1 MRLDKF
7 LSDMK
12 CATRSQLKKDIRA
25 GLVTVN
31 GTIVRQ
37 SDFAVD
43 EKQDKICYKGTMYEY
58 EKFVY
63 YMLNKPAGVVSA
75 TEDKRDK
82 TVVDLLKEAGRNDL
96 FPMGRLDKDTEGL
109 LILTNDGALAHDLL
123 SPAKH
128 VEKVYECTLAAPF
141 DRIQKE
147 KLEQG
152 IDIGEKKLTMP
163 AKVTILGE
171 KKIALTILEGKFHQ
185 VKRMLQA
192 VGNEVTY
199 LKRVRMGGLT
209 LDEHLKPGEYR
220 KLTGEEVVLLQEKE
234 KC

>member
-1 MRLDKF
+1 MDKF

-25 GLVTVN
+25 GLVSVN
-31 GTIVRQ
+31 DEVVRQ

-43 EKQDKICYKGTMYEY
+43 EKKDKICYKGTMYEY

-75 TEDKRDK
+75 TSDKKEK
-82 TVVDLLKEAGRNDL
+82 TVVDLLKDIGRNDL

-109 LILTNDGALAHDLL
+109 LILTNDGALAHELL
-123 SPAKH
+123 SPTKH
-128 VEKVYECTLAAPF
+128 VEKVYECSLAACM
-141 DRIQKE
+141 DEVQKE

-152 IDIGEKKLTMP
+152 VDIGEKKLTMP
-163 AKVTILGE
+163 AKVEILEE
-171 KKIALTILEGKFHQ
+171 KKIALTIQEGKFHQ

-192 VGNEVTY
+192 VGNEVIY
-199 LKRVRMGGLT
+199 LKRVRMGGLL
-209 LDEHLKPGEYR
+209 LDKDLQPGQYR
-220 KLTGEEVVLLQEKE
+220 KLTGEEVLLLQEKIG
-234 KC
+234 C

>member
-7 LSDMK
+7 LSDMN

>member
-31 GTIVRQ
+31 GEIVRQ
-37 SDFAVD
+37 SDYAVD
-43 EKQDKICYKGTMYEY
+43 EKQDKICYKGNVYEY

-75 TEDKRDK
+75 TEDKREK
-82 TVVDLLKEAGRNDL
+82 TVVNLLKDIGRNDL

-109 LILTNDGALAHDLL
+109 LIMTNDGVLAHELL
-123 SPAKH
+123 SPTKH
-128 VEKVYECTLAAPF
+128 VEKVYECTLAVPF
-141 DRIQKE
+141 DGIQKE
-147 KLEQG
+147 ALEKG
-152 IDIGEKKLTMP
+152 VDIGEKKLTMP
-163 AKVTILGE
+163 AKVVILEE
-171 KKIALTILEGKFHQ
+171 KKIALTIMEGKFHQ

-192 VGNEVTY
+192 VGNEVIY
-199 LKRVRMGGLT
+199 LKRVCMGGLA
-209 LDEHLKPGEYR
+209 LDESLQPGQYR
-220 KLTGEEVVLLQEKE
+220 KLTSKEVMLLQEKQ
-234 KC
+234 

>member
-31 GTIVRQ
+31 GEIVRQ
-37 SDFAVD
+37 SDYTVD
-43 EKQDKICYKGTMYEY
+43 EKQDKICYKGNAYEY

-75 TEDKRDK
+75 TEDKREK
-82 TVVDLLKEAGRNDL
+82 TVVDLLKDIGRNDL

-109 LILTNDGALAHDLL
+109 LIMTNDGVLAHELL
-123 SPAKH
+123 SPTKH
-128 VEKVYECTLAAPF
+128 VEKVYECTLAVPF
-141 DRIQKE
+141 DGIQKE
-147 KLEQG
+147 ALEKG
-152 IDIGEKKLTMP
+152 VDIGEKKLTMP
-163 AKVTILGE
+163 AKVVILEE
-171 KKIALTILEGKFHQ
+171 KKIALTIMEGKFHQ

-192 VGNEVTY
+192 VGNEVIY
-199 LKRVRMGGLT
+199 LKRVCMGGLA
-209 LDEHLKPGEYR
+209 LDESLQPGQYR
-220 KLTGEEVVLLQEKE
+220 KLTSKEVMLLQEKQ
-234 KC
+234 

>member
-31 GTIVRQ
+31 GEMVRQ

-43 EKQDKICYKGTMYEY
+43 ENKDKVGYKGTIYEY

-75 TEDKRDK
+75 TEDKKDK
-82 TVVDLLKEAGRNDL
+82 TVVDLLKDIGRDDL

-109 LILTNDGALAHDLL
+109 LILTNDGALTHELL
-123 SPAKH
+123 SPTKH
-128 VEKVYECTLAAPF
+128 VEKVYECTLAEPF
-141 DRIQKE
+141 DVTQKE

-152 IDIGEKKLTMP
+152 VDIGEKKLTMP
-163 AKVTILGE
+163 AKVAILEE

-192 VGNEVTY
+192 VGNEVIY
-199 LKRVRMGGLT
+199 LKRVRMGGLV
-209 LDEHLKPGEYR
+209 LDERLQPGEYR
-220 KLTGEEVVLLQEKE
+220 KLTSEEVKLLQEK
-234 KC
+234 K

>member
-31 GTIVRQ
+31 GEMVRQ

-43 EKQDKICYKGTMYEY
+43 EKQDQISYKGKICEY

-75 TEDKRDK
+75 TEDKKDK
-82 TVVDLLKEAGRNDL
+82 TVVDLLKDIGRDDL

-109 LILTNDGALAHDLL
+109 LILTNDGALTHELL
-123 SPAKH
+123 SPTKH

-141 DRIQKE
+141 DVTQKE

-152 IDIGEKKLTMP
+152 VDIGEKKLTMP
-163 AKVTILGE
+163 AKVAILEE

-192 VGNEVTY
+192 VGNEVIY
-199 LKRVRMGGLT
+199 LKRVRMGGLV
-209 LDEHLKPGEYR
+209 LDERLQPGEYR
-220 KLTGEEVVLLQEKE
+220 KLTSEEVKLLQEK
-234 KC
+234 K

>member
-234 KC
+234 

>member
-31 GTIVRQ
+31 GEIVRQ
-37 SDFAVD
+37 SDYAVD
-43 EKQDKICYKGTMYEY
+43 EKQDKICYKGNVYEY

-75 TEDKRDK
+75 TEDKREK
-82 TVVDLLKEAGRNDL
+82 TVVDLLKDIGRNDL

-109 LILTNDGALAHDLL
+109 LIMTNDGVLAHELL
-123 SPAKH
+123 SPTKH
-128 VEKVYECTLAAPF
+128 VEKVYECTLAVPF
-141 DRIQKE
+141 DGIQKE
-147 KLEQG
+147 ALEKG
-152 IDIGEKKLTMP
+152 VDIGEKKLTMP
-163 AKVTILGE
+163 AKVVILEE
-171 KKIALTILEGKFHQ
+171 KKIALTIMEGKFHQ

-192 VGNEVTY
+192 VGNEVIY
-199 LKRVRMGGLT
+199 LKRVCMGGLA
-209 LDEHLKPGEYR
+209 LDESLQPGQYR
-220 KLTGEEVVLLQEKE
+220 KLTSKEVMLLQEKQ
-234 KC
+234 